1 MISVPAIYISRD
13 ELESFQFHDARLK
26 EVRFTPEGI
35 VWTVSDLDT
44 TTENSQ
50 NSSDIDLC
58 IDAARLVFEKGMI
71 TEMVTLASQ
80 TFSAEG
86 KLIADDPARTME
98 PSCFSQ
104 VFSAT
109 ANRPIYIQSLE
120 SLAEIPGGYSAQFLL
135 DFGPELIDTTI
146 QFQSVRVEWDG
157 FCGPAWY
164 VGWPHPKP

>member
-1 MISVPAIYISRD
+1 MSAVYISRD
-13 ELESFQFHDARLK
+13 ELGSFQFHDARLK

-35 VWTVSDLDT
+35 VWTVSDLNA

-50 NSSDIDLC
+50 NSSSTDLC
-58 IDAARLVFEKGMI
+58 MDTARLVFEKGI
-71 TEMVTLASQ
+71 VTEMITLASQ

-86 KLIADDPARTME
+86 KLIADHPARNME

-104 VFSAT
+104 VFSAA
-109 ANRPIYIQSLE
+109 ANRSIYIQSLE
-120 SLAEIPGGYSAQFLL
+120 SLVEIPGGYAAQFLL
-135 DFGPELIDTTI
+135 DFGPDLINTTI

-164 VGWPHPKP
+164 VGWPPRS